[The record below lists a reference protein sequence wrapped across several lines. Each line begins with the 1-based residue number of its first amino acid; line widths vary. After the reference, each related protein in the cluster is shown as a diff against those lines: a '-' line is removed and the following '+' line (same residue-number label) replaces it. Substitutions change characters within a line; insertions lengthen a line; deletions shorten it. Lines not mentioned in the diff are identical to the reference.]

1 MAVTTTSNK
10 AKKRIVPV
18 AIININATFNNTIVS
33 ITDQQG
39 DVISWASAGNVGFK
53 GSRKSTPYAG
63 QMAAEKALEEAM
75 KYGVKTISVR
85 IKGPGAARESAV
97 RAVSASVGR
106 HQLAVI
112 SIKDVTPIPHNGCRK
127 PKRRRV

>member
-1 MAVTTTSNK
+1 MAVTSSNNK
-10 AKKRIVPV
+10 IKKRVVPV
-18 AIININATFNNTIVS
+18 AIVSINASFNNTIVS
-33 ITDQQG
+33 VTDQQG

-63 QMAAEKALEEAM
+63 QMAAEKAFEEAI
-75 KYGVKTISVR
+75 KYGVKTVSIR

-97 RAVSASVGR
+97 RAVSALVNK

-112 SIKDVTPIPHNGCRK
+112 SIKDVTPVPHNGCRR

>member
-1 MAVTTTSNK
+1 MAISTSNK
-10 AKKRIVPV
+10 TKKRVVPV
-18 AIININATFNNTIVS
+18 AIVNINARFNNTIVS
-33 ITDQQG
+33 ITDLQG
-39 DVISWASAGNVGFK
+39 DVISWASSGNVGFK

-63 QMAAEKALEEAM
+63 QMAAEKALEQAM
-75 KYGVKTISVR
+75 TKYGVKTISVR

-97 RAVSASVGR
+97 RAVSASVNR

>member
-1 MAVTTTSNK
+1 MAINTSNK
-10 AKKRIVPV
+10 TKKRVVPV
-18 AIININATFNNTIVS
+18 AIVSINATFNNTIVS

-97 RAVSASVGR
+97 RAVSASVNR

-112 SIKDVTPIPHNGCRK
+112 SIRDVTPVAHNGCRQ